1 MTTEQGLA
9 YAHTQGLFMNTFIIL
24 KGRKDSGN
32 WAIAHNPF
40 PVRSALCLFAI
51 VFCCLKYPF
60 PHQHLR
66 QRRHPNR
73 VSCRALDAT
82 RRRDGWICGRSVW
95 WSVLRGSGYVEAS
108 HDCATTEHSEPRAF
122 GFLGAVCILF
132 SVLAD
137 AVSAQDEPD
146 TGGVMVGRL
155 DGPVDPVSARILRG
169 WLGDAYDSGAELF
182 VLELDTPGGDLE
194 SMREMVGGTYL
205 IRPFPVAVLV
215 TPSGSRAASA
225 GTFLV
230 AAAHVAAMSP
240 GTTIGAASPVGAGG
254 EELPE
259 TIKAKTTQ
267 DVSALL
273 RSIANQRDRN
283 SEALVKTITEAASY
297 SEAEALELD
306 ILDLLAADVS
316 DLLAQMNGM
325 EVSVQGSVVI
335 LQTEGLTVQRAD
347 VSPVQKVLQFLANP
361 TLVFILIAAGGILI
375 LFEILIPGGWVA
387 GILGAGLLILAFLGL
402 GSLPVNWIGL
412 VLIGAGLVLFFVEL
426 QAPGWGGFGL
436 AGGISFIL
444 GGFFLFGDTSV
455 PGLPAPDVRV
465 GYGVLGVTAAF
476 MAVSLVGLWFF
487 LAQGQED
494 NGRDQGIA
502 DSRAGGR
509 CAKNAGAEGN
519 GVRGG
524 RTLDG

>member
-1 MTTEQGLA
+1 MTELRLHLLRRTLLALVGLLLLSSLVIEVVGA
-9 YAHTQGLFMNTFIIL
+9 QTQP
-24 KGRKDSGN
+24 DSG
-32 WAIAHNPF
+32 
-40 PVRSALCLFAI
+40 
-51 VFCCLKYPF
+51 
-60 PHQHLR
+60 
-66 QRRHPNR
+66 
-73 VSCRALDAT
+73 
-82 RRRDGWICGRSVW
+82 
-95 WSVLRGSGYVEAS
+95 
-108 HDCATTEHSEPRAF
+108 
-122 GFLGAVCILF
+122 
-132 SVLAD
+132 
-137 AVSAQDEPD
+137 
-146 TGGVMVGRL
+146 GVIVGRL

-169 WLGDAYDSGAELF
+169 WLSDAHDTGAQLF

-194 SMREMVGGTYL
+194 SMREMVGDIL
-205 IRPFPVAVLV
+205 DSPVPIAVLV

-230 AAAHVAAMSP
+230 ASAHVAAMSP

-267 DVSALL
+267 DVAALL

-283 SEALVKTITEAASY
+283 SEALVKTITEASSY

-306 ILDLLAADVS
+306 ILDLLAINVS
-316 DLLAQMNGM
+316 DLLDQMDGM
-325 EVSVQGSVVI
+325 DVSVQGSVVT
-335 LQTEGLTVQRAD
+335 LETGGLAVQRAE
-347 VSPVQKVLQFLANP
+347 VSPVQRVLQFLANP
-361 TLVFILIAAGGILI
+361 TLVFILIALGAILI
-375 LFEILIPGGWVA
+375 LLEIFIPGGWVA

-465 GYGVLGVTAAF
+465 GYGVLGVTSAF
-476 MAVSLVGLWFF
+476 MAVSLVGLWYFSRK
-487 LAQGQED
+487 ARGITVVSRESQIIGQV
-494 NGRDQGIA
+494 GT
-502 DSRAGGR
+502 
-509 CAKNAGAEGN
+509 
-519 GVRGG
+519 VR
-524 RTLDG
+524 RTLEPRGTVYAAGELWTAESLSGETIELGESVVVTDMDGVILTVRKEE

>member
-1 MTTEQGLA
+1 M
-9 YAHTQGLFMNTFIIL
+9 
-24 KGRKDSGN
+24 
-32 WAIAHNPF
+32 
-40 PVRSALCLFAI
+40 VAL
-51 VFCCLKYPF
+51 
-60 PHQHLR
+60 
-66 QRRHPNR
+66 
-73 VSCRALDAT
+73 
-82 RRRDGWICGRSVW
+82 GM
-95 WSVLRGSGYVEAS
+95 
-108 HDCATTEHSEPRAF
+108 
-122 GFLGAVCILF
+122 LF
-132 SVLAD
+132 SLFPIAS
-137 AVSAQDEPD
+137 AVISAQSQPD

-155 DGPVDPVSARILRG
+155 DGAVDPVSARILRG
-169 WLGDAYDSGAELF
+169 WLSDAHEAGAQLF

-194 SMREMVGGTYL
+194 SMREMVGDIL
-205 IRPFPVAVLV
+205 DSPVPIAVLV

-230 AAAHVAAMSP
+230 ASAHVAAMSP

-267 DVSALL
+267 DVAALL

-283 SEALVKTITEAASY
+283 SEALVKTITEASSY

-306 ILDLLAADVS
+306 ILDLLAINVS
-316 DLLAQMNGM
+316 DLLDQTDGM
-325 EVSVQGSVVI
+325 EVSVQGSVVT
-335 LQTEGLTVQRAD
+335 LETGGLAVQRAE
-347 VSPVQKVLQFLANP
+347 VSPVQRVLQFLANP
-361 TLVFILIAAGGILI
+361 TLVFILIALGAILI
-375 LFEILIPGGWVA
+375 LLEIFIPGGWVA

-476 MAVSLVGLWFF
+476 MAVSLAGLWYFSRK
-487 LAQGQED
+487 ARGITVVSRESQIIGQVGTVRRILEPR
-494 NGRDQGIA
+494 GTVYA
-502 DSRAGGR
+502 AGELWT
-509 CAKNAGAEGN
+509 AESLSGESIEVGESVVVTDMD
-519 GVRGG
+519 GVILTVRKEE
-524 RTLDG
+524 

>member
-1 MTTEQGLA
+1 M
-9 YAHTQGLFMNTFIIL
+9 
-24 KGRKDSGN
+24 
-32 WAIAHNPF
+32 IARP
-40 PVRSALCLFAI
+40 L
-51 VFCCLKYPF
+51 
-60 PHQHLR
+60 
-66 QRRHPNR
+66 
-73 VSCRALDAT
+73 
-82 RRRDGWICGRSVW
+82 
-95 WSVLRGSGYVEAS
+95 SVLR
-108 HDCATTEHSEPRAF
+108 RALL
-122 GFLGAVCILF
+122 FLGAVCILF
-132 SVLAD
+132 PVLAD
-137 AVSAQDEPD
+137 AVRAQDEAD

-169 WLGDAYDSGAELF
+169 WLSDAYDGGAQLF

-194 SMREMVGGTYL
+194 SMREMVGDIL
-205 IRPFPVAVLV
+205 DSPVPVAVLV

-267 DVSALL
+267 DVAALL

-316 DLLAQMNGM
+316 DLLAQMDGM
-325 EVSVQGSVVI
+325 EVSVQGSAVI
-335 LQTEGLTVQRAD
+335 LETEGLAVQRAE

-361 TLVFILIAAGGILI
+361 TLAFILLAAGGILI

-476 MAVSLVGLWFF
+476 MALSLVGLWHFSRK
-487 LAQGQED
+487 ARKITVVTRESQIVGQVGVVRRTLEPR
-494 NGRDQGIA
+494 GTVYAAGELWTA
-502 DSRAGGR
+502 DSESG
-509 CAKNAGAEGN
+509 ETIESEESVVVTEMD
-519 GVRGG
+519 GVILTVR
-524 RTLDG
+524 REDEVL

>member
-1 MTTEQGLA
+1 MITRPL
-9 YAHTQGLFMNTFIIL
+9 IIL
-24 KGRKDSGN
+24 R
-32 WAIAHNPF
+32 
-40 PVRSALCLFAI
+40 
-51 VFCCLKYPF
+51 
-60 PHQHLR
+60 
-66 QRRHPNR
+66 
-73 VSCRALDAT
+73 RAL
-82 RRRDGWICGRSVW
+82 
-95 WSVLRGSGYVEAS
+95 L
-108 HDCATTEHSEPRAF
+108 
-122 GFLGAVCILF
+122 FLGALSILS

-137 AVSAQDEPD
+137 AVSAQEAQPD
-146 TGGVMVGRL
+146 AGGVMVGRL

-169 WLGDAYDSGAELF
+169 WISDAHDAGAQLF

-194 SMREMVGGTYL
+194 SMREMVGDIL
-205 IRPFPVAVLV
+205 DSPVPVAVLV

-230 AAAHVAAMSP
+230 ASAHVAAMSP

-267 DVSALL
+267 DVAALL

-297 SEAEALELD
+297 SETEALELD
-306 ILDLLAADVS
+306 ILDLLAGNVS
-316 DLLAQMNGM
+316 DLLDKMNGM
-325 EVSVQGSVVI
+325 EVSVQGSVVT
-335 LQTEGLTVQRAD
+335 LETGGLTVQRAE
-347 VSPVQKVLQFLANP
+347 VSPVQRVLQFLANP
-361 TLVFILIAAGGILI
+361 TLVFILIALGAVLI
-375 LFEILIPGGWVA
+375 LLEIFIPGGWVA

-476 MAVSLVGLWFF
+476 MAVSLAGLWYFSRK
-487 LAQGQED
+487 ARGITVVSRESQIIGQV
-494 NGRDQGIA
+494 GT
-502 DSRAGGR
+502 
-509 CAKNAGAEGN
+509 
-519 GVRGG
+519 VR
-524 RTLDG
+524 RTLEPRGTVYAAGELWTAESLSGETIEVGESVVVTDMDGVILTVRKEE

>member
-1 MTTEQGLA
+1 MIRPLR
-9 YAHTQGLFMNTFIIL
+9 IL
-24 KGRKDSGN
+24 R
-32 WAIAHNPF
+32 
-40 PVRSALCLFAI
+40 
-51 VFCCLKYPF
+51 
-60 PHQHLR
+60 
-66 QRRHPNR
+66 
-73 VSCRALDAT
+73 RAL
-82 RRRDGWICGRSVW
+82 
-95 WSVLRGSGYVEAS
+95 L
-108 HDCATTEHSEPRAF
+108 
-122 GFLGAVCILF
+122 FLGAVSILF
-132 SVLAD
+132 PVLAD

-155 DGPVDPVSARILRG
+155 DAPIDPVAARILRG
-169 WLGDAYDSGAELF
+169 WISDAHDAGAQLF

-194 SMREMVGGTYL
+194 SMREMVGDIL
-205 IRPFPVAVLV
+205 DSPVPIAVLV

-230 AAAHVAAMSP
+230 ASAHIAAMSP

-267 DVSALL
+267 DVAALL

-283 SEALVKTITEAASY
+283 SEALVKTIIEAASY
-297 SEAEALELD
+297 SETEALELD
-306 ILDLLAADVS
+306 ILDLLATDVP

-335 LQTEGLTVQRAD
+335 LETEGLAVQRAE

-412 VLIGAGLVLFFVEL
+412 VLIGAGLVLFFIEL

-476 MAVSLVGLWFF
+476 MALSLVGLWHFSRK
-487 LAQGQED
+487 ARKITVVTRESQIVGQVGVVRRTLEPR
-494 NGRDQGIA
+494 GTVYAAGELWTA
-502 DSRAGGR
+502 DSESG
-509 CAKNAGAEGN
+509 ETIESEESVIVTDMD
-519 GVRGG
+519 GVILTVR
-524 RTLDG
+524 REDEVL